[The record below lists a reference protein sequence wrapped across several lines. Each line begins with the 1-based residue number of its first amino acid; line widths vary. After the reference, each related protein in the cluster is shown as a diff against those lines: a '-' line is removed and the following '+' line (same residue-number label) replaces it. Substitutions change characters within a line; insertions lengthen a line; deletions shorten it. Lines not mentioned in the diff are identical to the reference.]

1 MELFLL
7 ILVSAGGAFVQRI
20 TGFGLGIFNMLFM
33 PYFLPSSTMAAAI
46 SGMQACCIN
55 VYHGVA
61 QRKHILW
68 KTMLPIAAAAL
79 VVIPLAVSLSA
90 SMPQSLMKRLLG
102 AVLVALSIYF
112 LFFSTKIR
120 VKPTV
125 ANGLL
130 AGGLGG
136 MLNGLFSTGGPPV
149 VLYLVHATQD
159 KLAYFAT
166 IQAYFGLTNLF
177 STGSRIVSGIIDW
190 NVTVYSAVSLI
201 GILVGDR
208 LGALIFHRLDA
219 EKFRKTI
226 YVGMI
231 LSGALM
237 LVQG

>member
-68 KTMLPIAAAAL
+68 KTMLPIAPAAL

-208 LGALIFHRLDA
+208 LGALVFHRLDA